1 VSRGRG
7 LFFVFRYGE
16 DEAGVGLAEDT
27 EMGDGNTRGVKPVE
41 RGGAGKPK
49 TKIKKNKSKGG
60 GKISSHSSD
69 GGSETKNPP
78 DERAYKFWG
87 ASG

>member
-1 VSRGRG
+1 
-7 LFFVFRYGE
+7 
-16 DEAGVGLAEDT
+16 
-27 EMGDGNTRGVKPVE
+27 MGDGNTRGVKPVE

-69 GGSETKNPP
+69 GGRRDQKPA
-78 DERAYKFWG
+78 R
-87 ASG
+87 